1 MILDFLTQNLAIP
14 MLIQQGDL
22 STSFIYN
29 ILNFLTPIYE
39 YITYNASGVNYLALF
54 VGIFMFMYAYYRGHA
69 NAFKEFSTFK
79 RHPVILSTLTV
90 VLLSVLLMPMK
101 LIFVSISEIDANKLN
116 VITEMSISSDTYIHR
131 ATELNNV
138 PGVIAFPI
146 LAFNRYVYGVSHYRY
161 PEGDKARIIPIE
173 YNRFL
178 NAGNVNP
185 GAPENEIGFHLG
197 SLFDGNIHTNYS
209 LVDVIDYLDFVRN
222 GMSQI
227 FVDGDDLTNARDVDV
242 GLTDRIILASI
253 KSEID
258 FYKKVHDTALD
269 GYIKGHPLYK
279 DFINTPENIM
289 NLQAKGSVDLNQLFA
304 DADAEVYGSVIPAYL
319 VGDYNDEALTGILNS
334 CRVTAPNL
342 HPMSADGLKREI
354 KKIENSTNSSAD
366 QQKSIKNLCEN
377 LFIKGKDCSQ
387 HAELE
392 LKRLETTTEFTPA
405 FEFEL
410 PSELFKPNH
419 GATNCKAGWDLID
432 THHVPIAMDGKWTDT
447 KIDLQNSPF
456 YKACMEPK
464 SEDFDKKKEEM
475 DSYTERGFSSKPQ
488 NVIQVLLMKDS
499 LVEICNASHA
509 SQDFSAAWDEDIGE
523 YTEILTSK
531 MQILSDAIV
540 EYENQ
545 PIKTPPTK
553 LLQASRDS
561 RGASPGSEVDKSKY
575 LRSISN
581 LNNLYPHDGFS
592 INYNTTDSNKLGDS
606 SLSSKDSNKFV
617 LTDIAIPTGTGEHT
631 LLRLKKYLTI
641 LSYKG
646 RITKSTATQF
656 SDINNKKI
664 YLDHDYPKC
673 GDDGLDLSKKLIK
686 MTSAGTSKID
696 QYYSDLNNLMIGGDK
711 NKILGSTTNHRPSED
726 LIRSIFYA
734 AKINNLIKSLT
745 NPSGTNTIKVEETI
759 NKINEIAAAAADT
772 ASAANTDFEVN
783 VCDLF
788 DDEADNLPAKITK
801 GTIAALGLNN
811 IEEEYAPA
819 TKTPLTSNQ
828 IGRTANAQAASTAA
842 KNYRSQQV
850 NNKRIYS
857 AINILNYV
865 STRVDDH
872 RPTDPAAPTL
882 VSMKAAINISD
893 MTLIP
898 YFADIWLAKDS
909 DPKNLAYDHL
919 EMKDYN
925 LIRPLSFAIGGKQ
938 ISSISLSLNTMSDS
952 NYDKF
957 KKEFLDN
964 RYEEFR
970 ARFQHRSNM
979 FTEAFEFGK
988 SALKSFYASA
998 KKAVSSIMEGDIL
1011 EAGASL
1017 ITDIAGTGL
1026 QALIRTIGLTL
1037 SDWMFLPEINKFLN
1051 NMVINFI
1058 SMITV
1063 ANLSFADDGYKH
1075 PTVQAAEYSESGD
1088 KIQMARYSSYL
1099 SAVAAPITSSN
1110 TAGEYTRS
1118 SYFLTAV
1125 SPGMFIP
1132 NNWRNSNSSIL
1143 NEIYVKVGDLD
1154 INSWNGSSVLLD
1166 RNISFD
1172 LYRSGLYNS
1181 AISLYHVTAVERYQD
1196 FIKSSAAASDMNSG
1210 SYWNMA
1216 YAAASVATTAFPVF
1230 GALKAGYAATSAV
1243 GGIAQLGL
1251 REATKTA
1258 TKAIGKKIATK
1269 SLYYGK
1275 KAATAMRFAGKNL
1288 VGMLNGM
1295 PFIII
1300 LIILLPILLNLLI
1313 IFFLFR
1319 AAAKSINYLFMSKV
1333 LPLVYFFGS
1342 ILKTLAQAIFG
1353 KIPKTQGRID
1363 TAFGNALEGPIVSAF
1378 VPLFRLTLELTIF
1391 YFLFSGIFV
1400 YVLNNHFN
1408 EVAIYM
1414 YVNSYYE
1421 LFEAG
1426 VSVVIVITL
1435 WITMFIYDLMDRF
1448 YPMEYTKEIQQD
1460 MDRMKY

>member
-1 MILDFLTQNLAIP
+1 MILDFLSQNLAIP

-39 YITYNASGVNYLALF
+39 YITYNAGGVNYLALWI
-54 VGIFMFMYAYYRGHA
+54 GIFMFMYAYYRGHA
-69 NAFKEFSTFK
+69 NAFKEFSTLK

-161 PEGDKARIIPIE
+161 PAGDKDRIIPIE

-178 NAGNVNP
+178 DGGNVNP

-197 SLFDGNIHTNYS
+197 ALFDGNIHTNYS

-258 FYKKVHDTALD
+258 FYKKVHDTDLD
-269 GYIKGHPLYK
+269 GYIKAHPLYK
-279 DFINTPENIM
+279 DFINTSENIM
-289 NLQAKGSVDLNQLFA
+289 NLQAKGSVDLNQTFA
-304 DADAEVYGSVIPAYL
+304 NADAEVYGSVIPAYL
-319 VGDYNDEALTGILNS
+319 IGDYTDEDLTGILNS

-366 QQKSIKNLCEN
+366 QQNSIKNLCEN
-377 LFIKGKDCSQ
+377 LFIEGKDCSQ
-387 HAELE
+387 HAEQK
-392 LKRLETTTEFTPA
+392 LKRSETTEEFEPA
-405 FEFEL
+405 FIFQK
-410 PSELFKPNH
+410 PSELLKFNKE
-419 GATNCKAGWDLID
+419 ATNCKAGWDLID
-432 THHVPIAMDGKWTDT
+432 KYHVPIAMDGKLLDT
-447 KIDLQNSPF
+447 EIDIKSSAF
-456 YKACMEPK
+456 YKACMVLE
-464 SEDFDKKKEEM
+464 SEDLDKKKEEM
-475 DSYTERGFSSKPQ
+475 NSYTERGFSSKPQ

-509 SQDFSAAWDEDIGE
+509 SQDFSVAWDEGINE
-523 YTEILTSK
+523 YTSKLSLK
-531 MQILSDAIV
+531 MQDLSKAIV
-540 EYENQ
+540 KYESTS
-545 PIKTPPTK
+545 IKSTPTK
-553 LLQASRDS
+553 LLKASRDS
-561 RGASPGSEVDKSKY
+561 REASPESEVDKSKY

-581 LNNLYPHDGFS
+581 LNNLYSHDGFS
-592 INYNTTDSNKLGDS
+592 INYNTLNKMGDS
-606 SLSSKDSNKFV
+606 SLSSKDSNKFL

-646 RITKSTATQF
+646 RITKSTDTQF
-656 SDINNKKI
+656 SDINTFKI
-664 YLDHDYPKC
+664 KLDHDYPKC

-686 MTSAGTSKID
+686 NTSAGTSKID

-711 NKILGSTTNHRPSED
+711 NRILGSTTNHRPSED

-745 NPSGTNTIKVEETI
+745 NPSGTTTIKVEETI
-759 NKINEIAAAAADT
+759 NKINEIAQSAATNAAT
-772 ASAANTDFEVN
+772 ANTDFEVN

-788 DDEADNLPAKITK
+788 DDEAGPAKITK
-801 GTIAALGLNN
+801 GTIADLGLNN

-819 TKTPLTSNQ
+819 IKAPLTTGQ
-828 IGRTANAQAASTAA
+828 IGHTAKVKDASTLA
-842 KNYRSQQV
+842 KNNFSQEA

-872 RPTDPAAPTL
+872 LPTDTNAPTL

-909 DPKNLAYDHL
+909 EATNLAYDHL

-970 ARFQHRSNM
+970 ARFQHRGSV
-979 FTEAFEFGK
+979 FAEAFEAGK
-988 SALKSFYASA
+988 DIFNSIKDSAIDIG
-998 KKAVSSIMEGDIL
+998 SSIMEGDIL

-1017 ITDIAGTGL
+1017 ITDIGGTGL
-1026 QALIRTIGLTL
+1026 QALIRTVGLTL

-1051 NMVINFI
+1051 NIVINFI

-1075 PTVQAAEYSESGD
+1075 PTVQEAEHSESGD
-1088 KIQMARYSSYL
+1088 KTQMARYSSYL
-1099 SAVAAPITSSN
+1099 SAVAAPITLSN

-1132 NNWRNSNSSIL
+1132 NNWTDSNSSIL
-1143 NEIYVKVGDLD
+1143 NEIHTKVSDLD
-1154 INSWNGSSVLLD
+1154 IGSWNGSSVLLD
-1166 RNISFD
+1166 KDISFD

-1216 YAAASVATTAFPVF
+1216 YSVASVAATAFPVV
-1230 GALKAGYAATSAV
+1230 GALRAGYLATSAV
-1243 GGIAQLGL
+1243 GGVAQLGL
-1251 REATKTA
+1251 REATKIA

-1275 KAATAMRFAGKNL
+1275 KAATAMKFAGKNL
-1288 VGMLNGM
+1288 VSLLNRL

-1300 LIILLPILLNLLI
+1300 LIAMLPILLNLLI

-1391 YFLFSGIFV
+1391 YFLFSGIFI

-1448 YPMEYTKEIQQD
+1448 YPMKYTKEIQQD

>member
-1 MILDFLTQNLAIP
+1 M
-14 MLIQQGDL
+14 
-22 STSFIYN
+22 
-29 ILNFLTPIYE
+29 
-39 YITYNASGVNYLALF
+39 
-54 VGIFMFMYAYYRGHA
+54 
-69 NAFKEFSTFK
+69 
-79 RHPVILSTLTV
+79 
-90 VLLSVLLMPMK
+90 
-101 LIFVSISEIDANKLN
+101 
-116 VITEMSISSDTYIHR
+116 
-131 ATELNNV
+131 
-138 PGVIAFPI
+138 
-146 LAFNRYVYGVSHYRY
+146 
-161 PEGDKARIIPIE
+161 
-173 YNRFL
+173 
-178 NAGNVNP
+178 
-185 GAPENEIGFHLG
+185 
-197 SLFDGNIHTNYS
+197 
-209 LVDVIDYLDFVRN
+209 
-222 GMSQI
+222 
-227 FVDGDDLTNARDVDV
+227 
-242 GLTDRIILASI
+242 
-253 KSEID
+253 
-258 FYKKVHDTALD
+258 
-269 GYIKGHPLYK
+269 
-279 DFINTPENIM
+279 
-289 NLQAKGSVDLNQLFA
+289 
-304 DADAEVYGSVIPAYL
+304 
-319 VGDYNDEALTGILNS
+319 
-334 CRVTAPNL
+334 
-342 HPMSADGLKREI
+342 
-354 KKIENSTNSSAD
+354 
-366 QQKSIKNLCEN
+366 
-377 LFIKGKDCSQ
+377 
-387 HAELE
+387 
-392 LKRLETTTEFTPA
+392 
-405 FEFEL
+405 
-410 PSELFKPNH
+410 
-419 GATNCKAGWDLID
+419 
-432 THHVPIAMDGKWTDT
+432 
-447 KIDLQNSPF
+447 
-456 YKACMEPK
+456 
-464 SEDFDKKKEEM
+464 
-475 DSYTERGFSSKPQ
+475 
-488 NVIQVLLMKDS
+488 
-499 LVEICNASHA
+499 
-509 SQDFSAAWDEDIGE
+509 
-523 YTEILTSK
+523 
-531 MQILSDAIV
+531 
-540 EYENQ
+540 
-545 PIKTPPTK
+545 
-553 LLQASRDS
+553 
-561 RGASPGSEVDKSKY
+561 
-575 LRSISN
+575 
-581 LNNLYPHDGFS
+581 
-592 INYNTTDSNKLGDS
+592 
-606 SLSSKDSNKFV
+606 
-617 LTDIAIPTGTGEHT
+617 
-631 LLRLKKYLTI
+631 
-641 LSYKG
+641 
-646 RITKSTATQF
+646 
-656 SDINNKKI
+656 
-664 YLDHDYPKC
+664 
-673 GDDGLDLSKKLIK
+673 
-686 MTSAGTSKID
+686 
-696 QYYSDLNNLMIGGDK
+696 
-711 NKILGSTTNHRPSED
+711 
-726 LIRSIFYA
+726 
-734 AKINNLIKSLT
+734 
-745 NPSGTNTIKVEETI
+745 
-759 NKINEIAAAAADT
+759 
-772 ASAANTDFEVN
+772 N

-788 DDEADNLPAKITK
+788 DDEAGDLPAKITK

-811 IEEEYAPA
+811 IEYKAAPA
-819 TKTPLTSNQ
+819 TKTHLTSNHK
-828 IGRTANAQAASTAA
+828 GHMAKAKAASTAA

-872 RPTDPAAPTL
+872 RPTDTKAPTL

-952 NYDKF
+952 HYDKF

-988 SALKSFYASA
+988 STLNSFYASA
-998 KKAVSSIMEGDIL
+998 KKITSSIMEGDIL

-1110 TAGEYTRS
+1110 TAGDRTRS

-1132 NNWRNSNSSIL
+1132 NNYLDSNSSIL
-1143 NEIYVKVGDLD
+1143 NEIYAKVKDLD
-1154 INSWNGSSVLLD
+1154 INSWNGSSVLMD
-1166 RNISFD
+1166 KDISFD

-1216 YAAASVATTAFPVF
+1216 YSAAAVATTAFPVF
-1230 GALKAGYAATSAV
+1230 GALKAGYVATSTA
-1243 GGIAQLGL
+1243 GGIAKLGL
-1251 REATKTA
+1251 REATKKA
-1258 TKAIGKKIATK
+1258 TKAIGKK

-1288 VGMLNGM
+1288 VGMLNRM

-1353 KIPKTQGRID
+1353 KIPKTRGRID

-1448 YPMEYTKEIQQD
+1448 YPMKYTKEIQQD